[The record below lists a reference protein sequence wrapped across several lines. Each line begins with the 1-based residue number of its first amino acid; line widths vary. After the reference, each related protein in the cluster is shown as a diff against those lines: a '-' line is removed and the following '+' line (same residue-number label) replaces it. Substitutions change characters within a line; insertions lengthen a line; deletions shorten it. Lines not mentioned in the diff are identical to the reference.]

1 MKKKTEQKPE
11 RVTVRLNEIL
21 HKNLLKVAK
30 RHKEKPSDTIRK
42 ALAIY
47 LAQN

>member
-1 MKKKTEQKPE
+1 MKTKTEQKSE
-11 RVTVRLNEIL
+11 RVAVRLNAIL
-21 HKNLLKVAK
+21 YKNLLKVSN

-42 ALAIY
+42 ALAFY